1 MRYKV
6 VKTLIK
12 KELLDVIRDKK
23 AVVMMLIV
31 PLVIYPLIFFGTMAV
46 MTAIQTGMEQ
56 NEYKVAIQTADDWE
70 WYDALID
77 AIDKHNYPETDDTSK
92 EAEKIDQLK
101 VVRTDEEWDY
111 DKGYKALQAE
121 EIDAYVMISS
131 QDIDARPVYRIIYV
145 SSITNST
152 YAADLLKD
160 IMNKLN
166 RAESERLIRDN
177 GMEPKLILSPI
188 VIDSKD
194 IASKEQTT
202 GNLLGMVLP
211 MLLIISL
218 LMGTMYPAI
227 DTTAGE
233 KERGTLET
241 LLTLPVSNRE
251 IIIGKFFTVAII
263 GIASALL
270 NLLSMAL
277 MGIYMM
283 KLIGG
288 LGITTEPVNLGRFIP
303 AIIVTILAVLVF
315 SLFISALTMCI
326 AAFAKS
332 YKEANNYITPM
343 TLVVML
349 TGYIAFIPN
358 IDLNRKMSLVPV
370 ANICLLVKNIL
381 NFKYDMSIIALV
393 LISNVIYAIL
403 AVLFLGRVYNSEGIL
418 FDEGR
423 SGIQLFERRSNMT
436 KGGVPTT
443 GDAWFLICVAFMAVI
458 YLGSLLQLKLGLGG
472 VAGTQLIILL
482 LPLLFII
489 YTKRSIRDTYSF
501 KKAKVSPF
509 IAGLL
514 LGFGTMFLGI
524 LLTVFTSS
532 LFPADAETASE
543 GLGSALS
550 GSGFFATLFVA
561 AVMPAV
567 GEEMM
572 FRGFILA
579 AFKKRYKITTAILLV
594 AVVFG
599 VYHMSVVRF
608 FTTALLGAAL
618 ALTVYYSGSIFP
630 AMLMHFCN
638 NGVAVLQMFY
648 PEFFI
653 NHVPILGEEK
663 LSISSAIILFL
674 LGTVLA
680 AAGILLLRRNH
691 RGKEV

>member
-23 AVVMMLIV
+23 AVIMMLIV

-46 MTAIQTGMEQ
+46 MSAIQMGMEK
-56 NEYKVAIQTADDWE
+56 NEYKVVVERAINNKWDDE
-70 WYDALID
+70 LIA
-77 AIDKHNYPETDDTSK
+77 AIEEHNNPKSEDSKNVDDKT
-92 EAEKIDQLK
+92 DQLK
-101 VVRTDEEWDY
+101 IVRSNEIWNY
-111 DKGYKALQAE
+111 GKASKALQAE
-121 EIDAYVMISS
+121 EIDAYVALFMSGE
-131 QDIDARPVYRIIYV
+131 DGRPEYRIIYV
-145 SSITNST
+145 SSITNSS
-152 YAADLLKD
+152 YAADILKN
-160 IMNKLN
+160 ILN
-166 RAESERLIRDN
+166 RMNRSESERMIEDS
-177 GMEPKLILSPI
+177 GMDPELTLTPI
-188 VIDSKD
+188 VIDSRD

-241 LLTLPVSNRE
+241 LLTLPVTNRE
-251 IIIGKFFTVAII
+251 IIIGKFFTVAVI
-263 GIASALL
+263 GIVSAIL

-277 MGIYMM
+277 MGVYMI

-288 LGITTEPVNLGRFIP
+288 LGITTEAVKLGKFLP
-303 AIIVTILAVLVF
+303 AIAVTIFAVLVF
-315 SLFISALTMCI
+315 SLFISAITMCI

-358 IDLNRKMSLVPV
+358 IELDRKMALVPV
-370 ANICLLVKNIL
+370 ANICLLIKNIL
-381 NFKYDMSIIALV
+381 NFKYEMEIVALV
-393 LISNVIYAIL
+393 LLSNIIYAIL

-423 SGIQLFERRSNMT
+423 SGIQLFEKRSNMK

-443 GDAWFLICVAFMAVI
+443 GDAWFLVCIVFMAVI
-458 YLGSLLQLKLGLGG
+458 YIGSLLQLKWGFGG
-472 VAGTQLIILL
+472 VAGIQLMILL
-482 LPLLFII
+482 IPLLFVI
-489 YTKRSIRDTYSF
+489 YTKRSVKETYSF
-501 KKAKVSPF
+501 KKPTVTVF
-509 IAGLL
+509 FGGVLL
-514 LGFGTMFLGI
+514 VFGTLFLGI
-524 LLTVFTSS
+524 LLTVFTSM

-543 GLGSALS
+543 GIDTTLS
-550 GSGFFATLFVA
+550 GHGFLITLFVVA
-561 AVMPAV
+561 LMPAIC
-567 GEEMM
+567 EEMM
-572 FRGFILA
+572 FRGFIFS
-579 AFKKRYKITTAILLV
+579 AFRKKYKITAAILLV
-594 AVVFG
+594 AVLFG

-618 ALTVYYSGSIFP
+618 AITVYYSGSIFP

-680 AAGILLLRRNH
+680 TAGILLLRRNH

>member
-23 AVVMMLIV
+23 AVIMMLIV

-46 MTAIQTGMEQ
+46 MSAIQTGMEQ
-56 NEYKVAIQTADDWE
+56 NEYKIVIEQYGDNE
-70 WYDALID
+70 WYDELVT
-77 AIDKHNYPETDDTSK
+77 AIDDHNNTATDDSK
-92 EAEKIDQLK
+92 NETGKTDQIK
-101 VVRTDEEWDY
+101 VVRSGEEWDY
-111 DKGYKALQAE
+111 DKGCKALQAE
-121 EIDAYVMISS
+121 EIDAYVRLSS
-131 QDIDARPVYRIIYV
+131 LDSDGRPRYQIVYV
-145 SSITNST
+145 SSITNSS
-152 YAADLLKD
+152 YAADILKG
-160 IMNKLN
+160 IMNKVN
-166 RAESERLIRDN
+166 RAESERLIREK
-177 GMEPKLILSPI
+177 GMEPELILSPI
-188 VIDSKD
+188 VIDSQD

-241 LLTLPVSNRE
+241 LLTLPVTNRE
-251 IIIGKFFTVAII
+251 IIIGKFFTVAVI
-263 GIASALL
+263 GIVSALL

-277 MGIYMM
+277 MGVYMI

-288 LGITTEPVNLGRFIP
+288 LGITTEAVKLGKFLP
-303 AIIVTILAVLVF
+303 AIAVTILAVLVF
-315 SLFISALTMCI
+315 SLFISAITMCI

-358 IDLNRKMSLVPV
+358 IELDRKMALVPV
-370 ANICLLVKNIL
+370 ANICLLIKNIL
-381 NFKYDMSIIALV
+381 NFKYEMEIVALV
-393 LISNVIYAIL
+393 LLSNIIYAIL

-423 SGIQLFERRSNMT
+423 SGIQLFEKRSNMK

-443 GDAWFLICVAFMAVI
+443 GDAWFLVCIVFMAVI
-458 YLGSLLQLKLGLGG
+458 YIGSLLQLKWGFGG
-472 VAGTQLIILL
+472 VAGIQLMILL
-482 LPLLFII
+482 IPLLFVI
-489 YTKRSIRDTYSF
+489 YTKRSVKETYSF
-501 KKAKVSPF
+501 KKPTVTMF
-509 IAGLL
+509 FGGVLL
-514 LGFGTMFLGI
+514 VFGTLFLGI
-524 LLTVFTSS
+524 LLTVFTSM

-543 GLGSALS
+543 GIDTTLS
-550 GSGFFATLFVA
+550 GHGFLITLFVVA
-561 AVMPAV
+561 LMPAIC
-567 GEEMM
+567 EEMM
-572 FRGFILA
+572 FRGFIFS
-579 AFKKRYKITTAILLV
+579 AFRKKYKITAAILLV
-594 AVVFG
+594 AVLFG

-618 ALTVYYSGSIFP
+618 AITVYYSGSIFP

-663 LSISSAIILFL
+663 LSISSAIIIFL